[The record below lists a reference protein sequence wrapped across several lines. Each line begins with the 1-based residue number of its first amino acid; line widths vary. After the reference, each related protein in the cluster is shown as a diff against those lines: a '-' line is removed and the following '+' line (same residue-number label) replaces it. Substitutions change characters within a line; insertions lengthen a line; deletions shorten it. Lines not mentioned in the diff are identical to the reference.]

1 MRMLIIHN
9 ICNLYR
15 KLAQGWI
22 LGPNEGRPID
32 PQLIMPK
39 QQPWRDGQ
47 QHEGYIV
54 KGDRCMPVFLNANQA
69 I

>member
-1 MRMLIIHN
+1 MCMLMIHN
-9 ICNLYR
+9 IWNLYR

-22 LGPNEGRPID
+22 LV
-32 PQLIMPK
+32 LIMPK

-47 QHEGYIV
+47 QNEGYIV
-54 KGDRCMPVFLNANQA
+54 KGERCMPVFLNANQA